1 MGFGSGVMIGLG
13 IGFIGLA
20 VCLLKLFGGNNDK
33 EWEAYKT
40 GYNDGVNS
48 VKKENE

>member
-1 MGFGSGVMIGLG
+1 MGFGSGLTIGLG
-13 IGFIGLA
+13 IGFVGIILM
-20 VCLLKLFGGNNDK
+20 LFMISSGTLNK
-33 EWEAYKT
+33 EEEAYRK